1 MHSMTPQPE
10 IAAARCRHRRGAWR
24 LLASALLALA
34 LASGLLTAT
43 SPANAQA
50 SYPSRPIHMVVGFP
64 PGGSNDMVARILA
77 PRLGELLGTSVV
89 IENRPGANA
98 IIGTEY
104 TARAA
109 PDGYTVTLGSA
120 SPLAIS
126 PHTYSNMPV
135 DPLKDLVVVTT
146 VAATPELIAVNLKKA
161 NVKTLP
167 ELVALAKT
175 RDVTLASSGN
185 GGLPHLAI
193 ELLKTTSQGRFI
205 HVPYK
210 GAGPAVTDTVG
221 GHVDGVIMDLPALY
235 GMVKDGKL
243 QAVAVTNTH
252 RAEVMS
258 DVPTSAEA
266 GMPAVLAFNW
276 FAVMA
281 PAKTPKPVIDT
292 LYAALI
298 KTVQEPD
305 IQAKLAALGIEP
317 FTQPSPEAA
326 ADFMR
331 AETARWGEIARASG
345 AKAD

>member
-1 MHSMTPQPE
+1 
-10 IAAARCRHRRGAWR
+10 
-24 LLASALLALA
+24 
-34 LASGLLTAT
+34 
-43 SPANAQA
+43 
-50 SYPSRPIHMVVGFP
+50 
-64 PGGSNDMVARILA
+64 
-77 PRLGELLGTSVV
+77 
-89 IENRPGANA
+89 
-98 IIGTEY
+98 
-104 TARAA
+104 
-109 PDGYTVTLGSA
+109 
-120 SPLAIS
+120 
-126 PHTYSNMPV
+126 
-135 DPLKDLVVVTT
+135 
-146 VAATPELIAVNLKKA
+146 
-161 NVKTLP
+161 
-167 ELVALAKT
+167 
-175 RDVTLASSGN
+175 
-185 GGLPHLAI
+185 
-193 ELLKTTSQGRFI
+193 
-205 HVPYK
+205 
-210 GAGPAVTDTVG
+210 
-221 GHVDGVIMDLPALY
+221 
-235 GMVKDGKL
+235 MVKDGKL

-292 LYAALI
+292 LYTALI